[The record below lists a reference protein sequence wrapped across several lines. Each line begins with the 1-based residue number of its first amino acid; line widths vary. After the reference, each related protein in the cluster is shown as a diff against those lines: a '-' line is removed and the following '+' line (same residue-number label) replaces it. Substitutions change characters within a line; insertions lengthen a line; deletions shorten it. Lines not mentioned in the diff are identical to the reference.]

1 MVQQISSF
9 TNISRKVIP
18 GLRGV
23 SLFFVKNLNENKPQ
37 KAKVSEKSLPQ
48 IVLASR
54 PNECQCLDNSI
65 KSFNYA

>member
-9 TNISRKVIP
+9 TNTSRKVIP

-23 SLFFVKNLNENKPQ
+23 TLFFVKKQNENKPQ
-37 KAKVSEKSLPQ
+37 KAKVTEKSLPQ

-54 PNECQCLDNSI
+54 PNEGQCLDNSI